1 MYFYKFKALSNVKKR
16 KLGNKY
22 DSINLF
28 LKAYNYYVWFE
39 SEELSDTTETDEK
52 STDLPPMPPLEGDE
66 VVKERK
72 GLKILIPNK
81 LVTRLP
87 ILLAQTKAGNNSYK
101 LKNEIR
107 QLLYLLCQHNK
118 IIKKV
123 YNNVTKSL

>member
-1 MYFYKFKALSNVKKR
+1 MYFCKFKALSNVKKR

-52 STDLPPMPPLEGDE
+52 STDLPPMPPL
-66 VVKERK
+66 K
-72 GLKILIPNK
+72 GLKILTPNK